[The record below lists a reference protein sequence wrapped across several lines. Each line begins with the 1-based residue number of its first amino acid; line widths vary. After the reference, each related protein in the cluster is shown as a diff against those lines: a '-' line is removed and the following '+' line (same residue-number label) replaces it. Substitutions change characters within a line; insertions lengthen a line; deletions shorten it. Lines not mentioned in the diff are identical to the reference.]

1 LLERR
6 VLAKVLDNL
15 GYDYTSIDD
24 MDHFAEEVASGK
36 YDILFV
42 DQDIVTDEI
51 SNIAQN
57 MVIISTQKSKDE
69 IQNIIEESRG

>member
-15 GYDYTSIDD
+15 GYGYTSIDD
-24 MDHFAEEVASGK
+24 MDNLAEEVASGK

-42 DQDIVTDEI
+42 DQDSVTDEI